1 MLSPALSG
9 RKAEIAALNT
19 LKERSV
25 FKLSIMNLVE
35 NRFDE
40 IRIGN
45 DDQLAFYIDAVN
57 TLTKEQKEIFY
68 KECDIV
74 DELEKTWRL

>member
-1 MLSPALSG
+1 
-9 RKAEIAALNT
+9 
-19 LKERSV
+19 
-25 FKLSIMNLVE
+25 MNLVE
-35 NRFDE
+35 NRFDK

-57 TLTKEQKEIFY
+57 TLTKDQKEIFY

-74 DELEKTWRL
+74 DELEKKHGVCNVTEEMKEQAFINAGLESA